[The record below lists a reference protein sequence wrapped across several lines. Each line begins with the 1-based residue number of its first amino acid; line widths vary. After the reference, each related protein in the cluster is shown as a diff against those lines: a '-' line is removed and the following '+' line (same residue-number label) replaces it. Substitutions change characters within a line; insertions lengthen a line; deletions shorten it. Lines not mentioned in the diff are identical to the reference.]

1 MAKKA
6 KKRTGKAKR
15 RVGLTRKQIARSKKA
30 RREQRMII
38 IGLAVVFVVV
48 VYWLGWGVYV
58 DYVKKPASPVA
69 VVNGVPIRTDT
80 YQKRVRYR
88 RLLIRNY
95 IANLQAQKAQLDPT
109 DESSQF
115 LAQYLQQSID
125 EAQGQMI
132 TLDMQVVDD
141 LIDEELI
148 RQEAAKN
155 SLSVTEQEVND
166 AIRREVARG
175 VGFVTAPDAT
185 ATAAAAVEATET
197 AALFTPTPLPTATP
211 TLTVTAAVSP
221 TTPTPTM
228 LPAPLPTTHVMTEG
242 EFLESYK
249 AVLDTLRQEAGL
261 SEADYRRIIEADL
274 LYSKLQDLF
283 ASQVPTAEEQ
293 VHARHILLETE
304 EEAQTVLARLEAGED
319 FVSLAQEL
327 STDEG
332 TREDGGDLGWFP
344 RGAMVPEFEEA
355 AFALQPGETSDVV
368 QTSVGYHII
377 LVEERD
383 SDRELEPSFLERRQ
397 LSALSE
403 WLEEQRQSEAVERHW
418 SLDAVPP
425 TAARP

>member
-6 KKRTGKAKR
+6 KKRA
-15 RVGLTRKQIARSKKA
+15 GLTRKQMARGKRA

-38 IGLAVVFVVV
+38 IGLTVVSVVV
-48 VYWLGWGVYV
+48 VVVLGLGLYHEYV
-58 DYVKKPASPVA
+58 AKPASPVA

-80 YQKRVRYR
+80 YQKMVRYQR
-88 RLLIRNY
+88 FLILNY

-125 EAQGQMI
+125 EAQSQMI
-132 TLDMQVVDD
+132 TVDMQVLDG

-155 SLSVTEQEVND
+155 GLSVTEQEVND

-175 VGFVTAPDAT
+175 AGFVTASDAT
-185 ATAAAAVEATET
+185 ATAAAAVEATAT
-197 AALFTPTPLPTATP
+197 AAFFTPTPLPTATP

-221 TTPTPTM
+221 TTSTPTV
-228 LPAPLPTTHVMTEG
+228 LPTALPTTHVMTEG
-242 EFLESYK
+242 EFLERYK
-249 AVLDTLRQEAGL
+249 EMVDTLHQEAGL
-261 SEADYRRIIEADL
+261 SEADYRRTIEADL
-274 LYSKLQDLF
+274 LYSKLQELF
-283 ASQVPTAEEQ
+283 ASRVPMTEEQ
-293 VHARHILLETE
+293 VHARHILVGTE

-327 STDEG
+327 STDES

-344 RGAMVPEFEEA
+344 RGVMVPEFEEA
-355 AFALQPGETSDVV
+355 AFALQPGKASDIV
-368 QTSVGYHII
+368 QTSFGYHII

-383 SDRELEPSFLERRQ
+383 SDRELEPSLLERRRA
-397 LSALSE
+397 SALSD

-418 SLDAVPP
+418 SSDKVAPA
-425 TAARP
+425 AARP